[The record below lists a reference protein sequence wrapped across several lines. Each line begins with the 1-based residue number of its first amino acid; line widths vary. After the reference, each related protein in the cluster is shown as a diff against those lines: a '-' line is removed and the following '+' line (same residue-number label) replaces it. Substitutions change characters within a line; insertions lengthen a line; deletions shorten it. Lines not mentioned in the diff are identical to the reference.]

1 MNRERQSGFR
11 RALLALAVVGA
22 LLVPV
27 AALEA
32 LPKRTSKQERYKIA
46 KRQLERA
53 HQLRS
58 DLEGTPRAKRTEK
71 AYLKIASTYRRVY
84 DIAPFSGLSADALTA
99 RAEIYHDMGN
109 LFGRSYWKKSIEVY
123 RFLRREY
130 PKSRYRD
137 SALFN
142 IAQIQH
148 VHLKQFDEAAESYQ
162 YLLKRYPTSEF
173 VPKAGKALASLKRKA
188 QAKRQAAQ
196 QAKKKATERAQ
207 AKTPTKAGPKTTKV
221 SAGKPVPPVIQ
232 PTGER
237 AIIRNIRYWNT
248 KGYTRV
254 VVDLDKA
261 VQFQEARVSNPD
273 RIFFDLFNT
282 ELSEIL
288 NGKEFLVREGLLN
301 RIRVAEN
308 RSGVTRVVL
317 EVNGVKDYSVF
328 TLPNPFRLVV
338 DVRSTAPAPS
348 RTTKVASRPPSPKP
362 EKKTA
367 AARLPSGA
375 SPVGCTARLTLAG
388 VPKPARD
395 GNHTLTRALGL
406 KVSRIVLDPGHD
418 GDDFGAS
425 GPTGLRE
432 KDLVL
437 NVAKRLAKRLEKEL
451 CAEVIF
457 TRDSDRF
464 VPLENRTALANQKQ
478 ADLFISIH
486 ANYSRNRRVRGIETY
501 YLNFT
506 SDPEALEVAA
516 RENAL
521 SQQSMHDLQDI
532 IKKISRNEKINES
545 RELADNLQV
554 HLHKRLRRYSKR
566 IKNRGVKK
574 APFVVL
580 IGANMP
586 SVLAEIS
593 FISNRSD
600 EKHLK
605 SQRGRDR
612 IVEGLFNGIA
622 QYLKDING
630 LSVAQATD

>member
-27 AALEA
+27 AAPEA
-32 LPKRTSKQERYKIA
+32 APVRTSKQERYKIA

-53 HQLRS
+53 NQLRS

-71 AYLKIASTYRRVY
+71 AYLKIAATYRRVY
-84 DIAPFSGLSADALTA
+84 DIAPFSGLAADALTA

-148 VHLKQFDEAAESYQ
+148 VHLKTPKEATESYQ
-162 YLLKRYPTSEF
+162 YLLKRYPKSEF
-173 VPKAGKALASLKRKA
+173 ASKAKKALAGLKRKA
-188 QAKRQAAQ
+188 QAKLRAAK
-196 QAKKKATERAQ
+196 QAKKKAAERAK
-207 AKTPTKAGPKTTKV
+207 AKTSARTTPV
-221 SAGKPVPPVIQ
+221 SAGKPVPPVIK

-237 AIIRNIRYWNT
+237 TIIRNIRYWNT

-338 DVRSTAPAPS
+338 DVRSTAPVPS
-348 RTTKVASRPPSPKP
+348 RTTKVASSPPSPKS

-367 AARLPSGA
+367 ATRPPRGA
-375 SPVGCTARLTLAG
+375 SPAGCTARLTFTG

-406 KVSRIVLDPGHD
+406 KVSRIVLDPGHG
-418 GDDFGAS
+418 GDDFGTS

-432 KDLVL
+432 KELVL
-437 NVAKRLAKRLEKEL
+437 DVAKRLAKRLEKEL

-457 TRDSDRF
+457 TRDTDRF

-545 RELADNLQV
+545 HELADNLQI
-554 HLHKRLRRYSKR
+554 HLHKRLRRYSKY

-605 SQRGRDR
+605 SKAGRDR

-630 LSVAQATD
+630 LSVAQATN

>member
-1 MNRERQSGFR
+1 MNREQQSGFR
-11 RALLALAVVGA
+11 RALLALAIVGA
-22 LLVPV
+22 LLLPV
-27 AALEA
+27 ASLEA

-53 HQLRS
+53 NQLRS

-71 AYLKIASTYRRVY
+71 AYLKIAATYRRVY
-84 DIAPFSGLSADALTA
+84 DIAPFSGLAADALTA

-123 RFLRREY
+123 RFLRKEY

-142 IAQIQH
+142 IAQIQY
-148 VHLKQFDEAAESYQ
+148 VHLKTPKEATESYQ
-162 YLLKRYPTSEF
+162 YLVKRYPKSEF
-173 VPKAGKALASLKRKA
+173 VPKAEKALASLKKKA
-188 QAKRQAAQ
+188 RAKRQAAK
-196 QAKKKATERAQ
+196 QAAKRTQ
-207 AKTPTKAGPKTTKV
+207 AKTSARATPTTTKV
-221 SAGKPVPPVIQ
+221 SAGKPALPVIK

-237 AIIRNIRYWNT
+237 TVIQNIRYWNT

-282 ELSEIL
+282 ELSKIL
-288 NGKEFLVREGLLN
+288 NGKEFLIREGLLN

-317 EVNGVKDYSVF
+317 EVNGAKDYSVF

-348 RTTKVASRPPSPKP
+348 RTTKVASRQPSSQPG
-362 EKKTA
+362 KKTA
-367 AARLPSGA
+367 AIKPPSGG
-375 SPVGCTARLTLAG
+375 SPVGCTAQFAFDG
-388 VPKPARD
+388 VPKPASD

-406 KVSRIVLDPGHD
+406 KVSRIVLDPGHG
-418 GDDFGAS
+418 GDDFGTS

-432 KDLVL
+432 KELVL
-437 NVAKRLAKRLEKEL
+437 DVAKRLAKRLEKEL

-457 TRDSDRF
+457 TRTSDRF
-464 VPLENRTALANQKQ
+464 VPLENRTAMANQKQ

-506 SDPEALEVAA
+506 SDPEALAVAS

-554 HLHKRLRRYSKR
+554 HLHKRLRRYSR
-566 IKNRGVKK
+566 YIKDRGVKK

-605 SQRGRDR
+605 SKAGRNR
-612 IVEGLFNGIA
+612 IVDGLFNGIA
-622 QYLKDING
+622 QYLKDIHG
-630 LSVAQATD
+630 LSIAQATD